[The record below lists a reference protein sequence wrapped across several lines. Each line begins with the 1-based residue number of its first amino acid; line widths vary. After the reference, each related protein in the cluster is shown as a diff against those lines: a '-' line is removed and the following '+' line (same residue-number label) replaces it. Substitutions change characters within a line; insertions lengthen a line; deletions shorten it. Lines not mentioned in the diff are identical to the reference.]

1 MKTHHHIAVLALSA
15 VAALQFS
22 ATSRAQGSYVSFS
35 GGTYTQNFDSLP
47 YTPGADVNT
56 SNPVTLNS
64 VVYTLNGGTYTSNS
78 STAGT
83 FDFAAAVDSS
93 GTPSTTGTGG
103 FGLSSTMSGWYG
115 GDTVGLKAG
124 AQSGGQTTG
133 GIISFGTSGGTNDA
147 NRSLGVLSTSTS
159 GVSFFGL
166 KLVNTTGSTINQITF
181 AFTGELWH
189 QQTAANNLN
198 YGYYVDSNTSDT
210 LPTLTSSSVPTTGPG
225 TQVGDVSFATGTKSG
240 TGTNSTGPLATEA
253 GGATNLSLSATPWTN
268 GSALWLVFEQSNSAG
283 SAQGI
288 SIDNLTF
295 SVPEPGTYALV
306 AIGVV
311 SVGLL
316 GRSRKKAV

>member
-1 MKTHHHIAVLALSA
+1 
-15 VAALQFS
+15 
-22 ATSRAQGSYVSFS
+22 
-35 GGTYTQNFDSLP
+35 
-47 YTPGADVNT
+47 
-56 SNPVTLNS
+56 
-64 VVYTLNGGTYTSNS
+64 
-78 STAGT
+78 
-83 FDFAAAVDSS
+83 
-93 GTPSTTGTGG
+93 
-103 FGLSSTMSGWYG
+103 
-115 GDTVGLKAG
+115 
-124 AQSGGQTTG
+124 
-133 GIISFGTSGGTNDA
+133 
-147 NRSLGVLSTSTS
+147 
-159 GVSFFGL
+159 VSFFGL